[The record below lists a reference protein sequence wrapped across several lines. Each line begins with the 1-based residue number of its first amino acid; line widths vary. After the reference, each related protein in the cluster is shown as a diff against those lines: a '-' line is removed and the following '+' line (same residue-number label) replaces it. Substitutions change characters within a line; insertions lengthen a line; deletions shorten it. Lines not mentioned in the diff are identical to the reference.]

1 MSEPGNILVVDDDA
15 SLRTMLAELL
25 RSEGHTV
32 TEAEDGARALA
43 AAGRDAVDLTLLDLR
58 LPDGS
63 GLDLLPKLKELR
75 PESSVIMLT
84 ALGSIRDAVEAMR
97 LGADNFVPKPIDPE
111 GLFTIVGKGLDAAL
125 LRRRAAR
132 MERLSPRGE
141 AALFGDSPEM
151 REALRLVDAVASRD
165 TTVLIQGETG
175 TGKGVLAR
183 RVHDLSPRRG
193 EPFVELNCAGLSRE
207 LTESELFG
215 HERGAFTGAV
225 ERKLGLFEAAG
236 GGSLFLDEVGELE
249 PSVQA
254 KLLKVLESRRFRRVG
269 GVAEIRSDVRL
280 IAATHRDLV
289 EDAKSGRFRAD
300 LFYRLNVFAIP
311 LPPLRA
317 RRRDVLP
324 LAIHFFLTSREQ
336 PEAEE
341 PDVQPAA
348 ILSDAAAR
356 ALEAYDWP
364 GNVRELKNV
373 MERAA
378 ILCPRGSMVL
388 PSHLP
393 PLGAATSG
401 PPAAADPATRNSF
414 ANAVEDAERQAIAAA
429 LQRNDGSIRGA
440 ARELRLARSTF
451 YRKARQ
457 FGLIP
462 EGTGE

>member
-1 MSEPGNILVVDDDA
+1 MSETGTILVVDDDA

-25 RSEGHTV
+25 RSEGHFV
-32 TEAEDGARALA
+32 AEAETGAQALDA
-43 AAGRDAVDLTLLDLR
+43 AVREAPDVTLLDLR

-63 GLDLLPKLKELR
+63 GLDVLPKLKELR

-97 LGADNFVPKPIDPE
+97 LGADNFVPKPIDPD
-111 GLFTIVGKGLDAAL
+111 GLFAIVAKGLDAAS
-125 LRRRAAR
+125 LRRRTAR

-141 AALFGDSPEM
+141 SALFGDSAAM
-151 REALRLVDAVASRD
+151 REALRLVDAVAPRD
-165 TTVLIQGETG
+165 TTVLVQGETG

-183 RVHDLSPRRG
+183 RVHDLSPRRT

-236 GGSLFLDEVGELE
+236 GGSLFLDEVGELD
-249 PSVQA
+249 PAVQS
-254 KLLKVLESRRFRRVG
+254 KLLKVLESRRFRRLG
-269 GVAEIRSDVRL
+269 GVAEIRADVRL
-280 IAATHRDLV
+280 VAATHRDLAD
-289 EDAKSGRFRAD
+289 DARTGRFRPD
-300 LFYRLNVFAIP
+300 LFYRLNVFAIA
-311 LPPLRA
+311 LPALRA

-324 LAIHFFLTSREQ
+324 LAIHFFLTSRQISESD
-336 PEAEE
+336 E
-341 PDVQPAA
+341 PGGDPAA

-356 ALEAYDWP
+356 SLEAYDWP

-393 PLGAATSG
+393 PLGGAGADASVQPGDPKRPFAA
-401 PPAAADPATRNSF
+401 
-414 ANAVEDAERQAIAAA
+414 AVEDAERQAIAAA
-429 LQRNDGSIRGA
+429 LERNDGSIRGA
-440 ARELRLARSTF
+440 ARELHLARSTF
-451 YRKARQ
+451 YRKARR

-462 EGTGE
+462 ESAGE